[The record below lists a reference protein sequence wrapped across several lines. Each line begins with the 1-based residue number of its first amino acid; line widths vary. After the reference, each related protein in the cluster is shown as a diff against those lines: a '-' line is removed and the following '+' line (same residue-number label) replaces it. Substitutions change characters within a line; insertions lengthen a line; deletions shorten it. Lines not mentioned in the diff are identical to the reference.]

1 MRLSFL
7 RDISDRI
14 ELEDREN
21 ESELLKALENIGAA
35 AFGGKWVEKLDA
47 ALINDMGRYRKYNF
61 GCMRDLLRVIRN
73 KQNHYRELSK
83 ELKVCLNMVP
93 SFHSESH
100 LAFYFLIYS
109 NFLHHRTVMI
119 YFLLVGNMYS
129 I

>member
-21 ESELLKALENIGAA
+21 ESELLKALENVGAA
-35 AFGGKWVEKLDA
+35 AFGGKWGEKLDA

-73 KQNHYRELSK
+73 KQSHYRELPK
-83 ELKVCLNMVP
+83 ELKVCLKMVLL
-93 SFHSESH
+93 FHCEA
-100 LAFYFLIYS
+100 LAFYF
-109 NFLHHRTVMI
+109 F
-119 YFLLVGNMYS
+119 
-129 I
+129 